1 MASFTWDQNSNDR
14 CPVALLIGNDNP
26 SLLEPLE
33 VRRSQDGGPYAV
45 RTMLG
50 WVINGPLGHAESTHT
65 HKANLIRSDVA
76 LDEQFREFCSQ
87 EFSDSLVS
95 TAKQISQEDRKALQ
109 IMEESAQLKGGHY
122 EIALPMRP
130 SYKSLPDNRSLIEHR
145 LQLLKRRLLKDPE
158 LHAKYSS
165 FMTDLLDRE
174 YAEQVPE
181 KPSEQPLT
189 WYLPHQPVFN
199 PRKPTKTRIV
209 FDCSAKCKDISLNDA
224 LLQGPDLTNTLVG
237 VLLRFRQEPVAFM
250 ADVEAMF
257 HQVRVKPEQCDLLR
271 FLWWPG
277 GNLAEKPQVYRMKVH
292 LFGTVFIAI
301 SV

>member
-1 MASFTWDQNSNDR
+1 
-14 CPVALLIGNDNP
+14 
-26 SLLEPLE
+26 
-33 VRRSQDGGPYAV
+33 
-45 RTMLG
+45 
-50 WVINGPLGHAESTHT
+50 
-65 HKANLIRSDVA
+65 
-76 LDEQFREFCSQ
+76 
-87 EFSDSLVS
+87 
-95 TAKQISQEDRKALQ
+95 
-109 IMEESAQLKGGHY
+109 
-122 EIALPMRP
+122 
-130 SYKSLPDNRSLIEHR
+130 
-145 LQLLKRRLLKDPE
+145 
-158 LHAKYSS
+158 
-165 FMTDLLDRE
+165 MTDLLDRE

-199 PRKPTKTRIV
+199 PKKPTKTRIV

-292 LFGTVFIAI
+292 LFGTVSSPSECNFALRKTADDNQIDFDEDAVSVVKRNFYVDDCLKSCHNDKEAI
-301 SV
+301 RLFHQLTNLLNRGGFHLTNGSAIVMQSCK